1 MKRAFSLVL
10 TLLLTLCLCACG
22 EKDTPETTPS
32 TAGTEATA
40 EGTGNTAESTHPTAE
55 STTPSGESTEPSSES
70 TQPTIQETE
79 AATQAT
85 TPATQATSCS
95 HSYADATCTAPKT
108 CTKCGAT
115 EGQAAG
121 HTYADATCTAPKTCT
136 KCGATEGQ
144 PAGHSLT
151 ATCTGCGQTNEG
163 FRELVGNFEWSY
175 VEGKAGDEE
184 IVLRFYGFFK
194 EGNQIMVNVA
204 NERYATLAA
213 LAADREMTVE
223 EIRAEYEELEMI
235 RTYFGTEYGYNG
247 WGVSFDEIT
256 FVEDGNTVTLTAVTE
271 SWDAD
276 DNLQRT
282 EKTSVWTRTGLAEYT
297 VTGGDYIPV
306 GSILTPAS

>member
-1 MKRAFSLVL
+1 MKRALSLVL
-10 TLLLTLCLCACG
+10 ALMLALSLCACG
-22 EKDTPETTPS
+22 EEDTPETTPS

-40 EGTGNTAESTHPTAE
+40 EGTGSTAEST
-55 STTPSGESTEPSSES
+55 EP
-70 TQPTIQETE
+70 
-79 AATQAT
+79 
-85 TPATQATSCS
+85 TSCS

-115 EGQAAG
+115 EGQPAGHAYADATCTAPKTCTKCGATEGQAAG
-121 HTYADATCTAPKTCT
+121 HTFANATCTAPKTCT

-184 IVLRFYGFFK
+184 IVLRFYGFYK
-194 EGNQIMVNVA
+194 EGNQIIVNVA

-213 LAADREMTVE
+213 LAADQERPVE
-223 EIRAEYEELEMI
+223 EIRAEYEEMEMI

-247 WGVSFDEIT
+247 WGVSFDQIT

-271 SWDAD
+271 FWDAD
-276 DNLQRT
+276 DNLQKT

-306 GSILTPAS
+306 GSVLTPAS

>member
-1 MKRAFSLVL
+1 MLALS
-10 TLLLTLCLCACG
+10 LCACG
-22 EKDTPETTPS
+22 EEDTPETTPS

-40 EGTGNTAESTHPTAE
+40 EGTGSTAEST
-55 STTPSGESTEPSSES
+55 EP
-70 TQPTIQETE
+70 
-79 AATQAT
+79 
-85 TPATQATSCS
+85 TSCS

-121 HTYADATCTAPKTCT
+121 HAYADATCTAPKTCT
-136 KCGATEGQ
+136 KCGATEGQAAGHTFANATCTAPKTCTKCGTTEGQ

-184 IVLRFYGFFK
+184 IVLRFYGFYK
-194 EGNQIMVNVA
+194 EGNQIIVNVA

-213 LAADREMTVE
+213 LAADQERPVE
-223 EIRAEYEELEMI
+223 EIRAEYEEMEMI

-247 WGVSFDEIT
+247 WGVSFDQIT

-271 SWDAD
+271 FWDAD
-276 DNLQRT
+276 DNLQKT

-306 GSILTPAS
+306 GSVLTPAS

>member
-1 MKRAFSLVL
+1 MKRALSLVL
-10 TLLLTLCLCACG
+10 ALMLALSLCACG
-22 EKDTPETTPS
+22 EEDPPETTPS

-40 EGTGNTAESTHPTAE
+40 EGTGSTAEST
-55 STTPSGESTEPSSES
+55 EP
-70 TQPTIQETE
+70 
-79 AATQAT
+79 
-85 TPATQATSCS
+85 TSCS

-121 HTYADATCTAPKTCT
+121 HAYADATCTAPKTCT

-144 PAGHSLT
+144 PAGHTFANATCTAPKTCTKCGTTEGQPTGHSLT
-151 ATCTGCGQTNEG
+151 ATCTGCGQANEG

-184 IVLRFYGFFK
+184 IVLRFYGFYK
-194 EGNQIMVNVA
+194 EGNQIIVNVA

-213 LAADREMTVE
+213 LAADQEKTVE
-223 EIRAEYEELEMI
+223 VLRAEYEEMEMI

-247 WGVSFDEIT
+247 WGVSFDQIT

-271 SWDAD
+271 FWDAD
-276 DNLQRT
+276 DNLQKT
-282 EKTSVWTRTGLAEYT
+282 EKTSVWTRIGLAEYT

-306 GSILTPAS
+306 GAVLTPAS

>member
-1 MKRAFSLVL
+1 MKRALSLVL
-10 TLLLTLCLCACG
+10 ALMLALSLCACG
-22 EKDTPETTPS
+22 EEDTPETTPS

-40 EGTGNTAESTHPTAE
+40 EGTGSTAEST
-55 STTPSGESTEPSSES
+55 EP
-70 TQPTIQETE
+70 
-79 AATQAT
+79 
-85 TPATQATSCS
+85 TSCS

-115 EGQAAG
+115 EGQPAG
-121 HTYADATCTAPKTCT
+121 HAYADATCTAPKTCT

-175 VEGKAGDEE
+175 VEGKAGDEDLT
-184 IVLRFYGFFK
+184 IRFYGFFK
-194 EGNQIMVNVA
+194 EGNRIIVNVA

-223 EIRAEYEELEMI
+223 EIRAEYEELDMI

-247 WGVSFDEIT
+247 WGVSFDQIT

-276 DNLQRT
+276 DNPQKT
-282 EKTSVWTRTGLAEYT
+282 EKTSVWIRTGLAEYT

-306 GSILTPAS
+306 GSVLTPAS

>member
-10 TLLLTLCLCACG
+10 ALLLTLCLCACG
-22 EKDTPETTPS
+22 EKDTPETAT
-32 TAGTEATA
+32 TE
-40 EGTGNTAESTHPTAE
+40 PTA
-55 STTPSGESTEPSSES
+55 
-70 TQPTIQETE
+70 
-79 AATQAT
+79 QAT
-85 TPATQATSCS
+85 TCS
-95 HSYADATCTAPKT
+95 HSYAD
-108 CTKCGAT
+108 
-115 EGQAAG
+115 
-121 HTYADATCTAPKTCT
+121 
-136 KCGATEGQ
+136 
-144 PAGHSLT
+144 

-306 GSILTPAS
+306 GSVLTPAS

>member
-1 MKRAFSLVL
+1 MKRVFSLVL
-10 TLLLTLCLCACG
+10 ALLLTLCLCACG
-22 EKDTPETTPS
+22 EKDTTETTPS
-32 TAGTEATA
+32 V
-40 EGTGNTAESTHPTAE
+40 
-55 STTPSGESTEPSSES
+55 ESTEP
-70 TQPTIQETE
+70 
-79 AATQAT
+79 ATQAT

-95 HSYADATCTAPKT
+95 HSYAA
-108 CTKCGAT
+108 
-115 EGQAAG
+115 
-121 HTYADATCTAPKTCT
+121 ATCTAPKTCT

-163 FRELVGNFEWSY
+163 FRELVDNFEWSY

-194 EGNQIMVNVA
+194 EGNQIIVNVA

-247 WGVSFDEIT
+247 WGVSFDQIT

-276 DNLQRT
+276 DNVQRT

-306 GSILTPAS
+306 GSVLTPAS